1 MASPGYPR
9 RPLRQRACPDP
20 DAPGAAAAGV
30 LLAAAG
36 LGPAAATTG
45 PSIGESGSSADI
57 AVQGPDNSLKFYWA
71 ANGTTTW
78 HAETVAGAGTTFSAP
93 SVAETSSSVNIA
105 AEGPD
110 HDLEFYFAANG
121 STTWHAQKVAGP
133 VPRTPPRRSGC
144 PRAA

>member
-1 MASPGYPR
+1 MASPGYPL

-36 LGPAAATTG
+36 LAPAAATTG

-71 ANGTTTW
+71 DNGSPVTW
-78 HAETVAGAGTTFSAP
+78 NVENVALTGTYSAP
-93 SVAETSSSVNIA
+93 SMAETGSSVNISA
-105 AEGPD
+105 VGTSDSLSYYWAQNGTSTWIAEQVAPP
-110 HDLEFYFAANG
+110 G
-121 STTWHAQKVAGP
+121 SV
-133 VPRTPPRRSGC
+133 R
-144 PRAA
+144 